1 MKTKLKQTGLLLLA
15 LLWINVIQAQDEL
28 KQKMDQL
35 AREYEETNYHGIVL
49 AARGNNILAE
59 EAFGLADQK
68 TGKRNTISTLF
79 KTEST
84 GKMFTAV
91 AVLQLVEAGKLD
103 LQKTIID
110 YLPESKI
117 KNADKM
123 TLHQLLTHQ
132 SGLTSPWERPDFEF
146 KKYTKDEWWNFIE
159 TNPLAFDEPGK
170 DIYYSSSAFEV
181 LAAIVEKVS
190 GTEFKDYCQE
200 KIFMP
205 SGMKDTYYSMDT
217 ASYFARG
224 ATPYRWIGSKTSY
237 EYPIIHLQ
245 AGGAGGW
252 LSCVEDFY
260 HFGLALMN
268 EKLIS
273 KKYLD
278 LMMTGHIEMPPGKY
292 GYGLEIYKDRM
303 VQGKTVY
310 GHNGGGRGF
319 SCDLFFEPETQIIVV
334 TMMNMYGN
342 SRFVTRN
349 FMTLAFGNEAQH
361 PEANKRALLFDL
373 IEKKG
378 LDDFEVNFQ
387 EYLKTIG
394 MEKPDPFFLV
404 GLADGFEMLDQKE
417 NQKKYLNILKK
428 KIPES
433 AVLYIHLGDFEVE
446 ENQNEIAKTYYTK
459 ARELA
464 EKNEPRLLE
473 DIDKKLKSL

>member
-1 MKTKLKQTGLLLLA
+1 MKTITILIGCLLAYIAASAQENLKLK
-15 LLWINVIQAQDEL
+15 IN
-28 KQKMDQL
+28 QL
-35 AREYEETNYHGIVL
+35 AKEYEQTNYHGVVL
-49 AARGNNILAE
+49 VARSNDILAE

-91 AVLQLVEAGKLD
+91 AVLQLVESGKLD

-123 TLHQLLTHQ
+123 TLHHLLTHQ

-146 KKYTKDEWWNFIE
+146 KKYTKEEWWNFIE

-170 DIYYSSSAFEV
+170 GIYYSSSAFEV

-217 ASYFARG
+217 SSYFARG
-224 ATPYRWIGSKTSY
+224 AKPYRWIGSKTSY
-237 EYPIIHLQ
+237 EYPINHLE

-303 VQGKTVY
+303 IQGKTVY

-404 GLADGFEMLDQKE
+404 GLADGFEMLEQKE

-433 AVLYIHLGDFEVE
+433 AVLYIHLGDFEVK

-473 DIDKKLKSL
+473 DIDTKLNSL